1 MRSAKS
7 SMISKICSNFI
18 KKFGNLT
25 ISELFHRK
33 TVSLIATEKN
43 IEQELKREMESHQA
57 DVSVESQNKFMLAT
71 TSEISKSEE
80 LIKFLYV
87 NKSQNFK
94 YSLVQ
99 SKCMELPLY
108 RERNFRYFWKL
119 SQIFIKTMY
128 F

>member
-1 MRSAKS
+1 M
-7 SMISKICSNFI
+7 
-18 KKFGNLT
+18 
-25 ISELFHRK
+25 
-33 TVSLIATEKN
+33 SLIATEKN

-80 LIKFLYV
+80 LIKYLYV

-94 YSLVQ
+94 YCLVQ
-99 SKCMELPLY
+99 NKCMELPLY